1 MGGHGQVCRLV
12 LRQGQGG
19 QEGQE
24 VGGGDVRGGKGDAG
38 GVGRA
43 EGGPGGGGRGA
54 DEVAQGAADGQVPQG
69 ALLAIQGR
77 QAAPDEVLG
86 SPTAPT
92 SPLCRLD
99 CRRVSAVAACSEV
112 VCLCFARPIHP
123 K

>member
-1 MGGHGQVCRLV
+1 MNAHSQKHGEEWGRYEMGAFE
-12 LRQGQGG
+12 LRPTALPP
-19 QEGQE
+19 
-24 VGGGDVRGGKGDAG
+24 R
-38 GVGRA
+38 VGRA

-123 K
+123 LEVVDR